1 MLFRSAI
8 SVAYPAKANSSGW
21 TVFEFR
27 GGAFPF
33 STLGP
38 LHANQN
44 VGRPRAARNM
54 IGSPLRIAQT
64 DFENGLGVFAN
75 SLLEYS
81 INGQFRKFR
90 GKYGIDAA
98 TDGRGSVVFEI
109 WGDGKKLWNSALVS
123 GFDPVRDVTV
133 DVTGVTRLRLVV
145 TDAGDG
151 NRFDA
156 ADWAEAVL
164 ER

>member
-1 MLFRSAI
+1 MTG
-8 SVAYPAKANSSGW
+8 V
-21 TVFEFR
+21 
-27 GGAFPF
+27 
-33 STLGP
+33 
-38 LHANQN
+38 
-44 VGRPRAARNM
+44 
-54 IGSPLRIAQT
+54 QT
-64 DFENGLGVFAN
+64 CALP
-75 SLLEYS
+75 
-81 INGQFRKFR
+81 IFRKFR

-156 ADWAEAVL
+156 ADWAEAAL